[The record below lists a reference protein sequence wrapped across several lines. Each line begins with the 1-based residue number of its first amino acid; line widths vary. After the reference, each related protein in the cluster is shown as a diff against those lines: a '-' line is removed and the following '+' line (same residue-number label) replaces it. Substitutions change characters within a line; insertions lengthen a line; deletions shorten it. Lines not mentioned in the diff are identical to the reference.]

1 MEHELKYSM
10 LPPRLLADNYTS
22 RRYKELGRLKLKA
35 PKISCRGGGAASLLF
50 RTSKVHDFQQGKQ
63 PETRRW
69 RGKREREKEGG
80 GGLTIIGTLPQLH
93 ASSKIVF
100 NQGL

>member
-35 PKISCRGGGAASLLF
+35 PKISCRGGGEPPACFSGLAKCTIF
-50 RTSKVHDFQQGKQ
+50 SKGNSQK
-63 PETRRW
+63 
-69 RGKREREKEGG
+69 RGDGEVKEKER
-80 GGLTIIGTLPQLH
+80 
-93 ASSKIVF
+93 KKEVEV
-100 NQGL
+100 